1 MISNNKGFTI
11 IEVLIAILILSV
23 GILAAAGMQI
33 GAIQGNAGSAEL
45 NGAMSL
51 ASGQLETLLATPWT
65 AAGVPAD
72 TVTPGVAGLNA
83 NTPATADASP
93 PQPAGSSYTMYVNV
107 ASLNPPTNTLQQ
119 VNVIVT
125 WPGILGFPRQVN
137 FTGIRSALVSK

>member
-72 TVTPGVAGLNA
+72 TGTLGVLGLNA
-83 NTPATADASP
+83 NTAATADASP
-93 PQPAGSSYTMYVNV
+93 PQPGTPYTMYINV

-125 WPGILGFPRQVN
+125 WTGILHFPRQVN